1 MAKPRKSTSQRSLES
16 MPITVVIADSKKKDR
31 SRCHEALQTEDGIR
45 VVGEAASRDE
55 VLALLKGKPRILLL
69 DFKLSLVEP
78 DSLVS
83 KVRRKSPST
92 RVVLMTDRATESRI
106 VDALSQGA
114 RGYLWKDMIAPHLP
128 RTVRVVDAGEA
139 WIPRMMVAMLL
150 DRLAHLSDRPQ
161 SRGLAR
167 RRRPAD

>member
-1 MAKPRKSTSQRSLES
+1 MAKRRKAPTKASMNG
-16 MPITVVIADSKKKDR
+16 MPITVVIADSKKQDR
-31 SRCHEALQTEDGIR
+31 LRCHAALQTEDGIQ
-45 VVGEAASRDE
+45 VIGEAASRRE
-55 VLALLKGKPRILLL
+55 VLAAMKGKPRILLL
-69 DFKLSLVEP
+69 DFKLSHVQP

-83 KVRRKSPST
+83 TVRRESPQT

-139 WIPRMMVAMLL
+139 WIPRMMVALLL
-150 DRLAHLSDRPQ
+150 DRLAHLSDSPA
-161 SRGLAR
+161 SRRHGR
-167 RRRPAD
+167 RRTTD